1 MVIAGNETKTCDRVN
16 KTYVRDKF
24 FYTEQFIAGN

>member
-1 MVIAGNETKTCDRVN
+1 MVIARYETKSCGRVN
-16 KTYVRDKF
+16 KSYVRDKF